1 MLFDLTN
8 HFLIA
13 MPSLDDPNF
22 ARTVTY
28 VCAHNDGGAMGI
40 VINRPMELA
49 LGEVLEQL
57 KLDASDPRISAQ
69 IVYAGGPVHRDRGF
83 IIHRPV
89 KDYGSTIQVSEDIA
103 VSTSRTI
110 LEAISRGD
118 GPDETL
124 IALGYAG
131 WSAGQLEEEMQ
142 HNAWLSGPA
151 APELLFHV
159 AAERRWHDAAAL
171 LGVDLALLSGDV
183 GHA

>member
-1 MLFDLTN
+1 
-8 HFLIA
+8 
-13 MPSLDDPNF
+13 MPSAVSA
-22 ARTVTY
+22 ART
-28 VCAHNDGGAMGI
+28 
-40 VINRPMELA
+40 L
-49 LGEVLEQL
+49 Q
-57 KLDASDPRISAQ
+57 PRIRAAANEAEQQRRMSPGLAHDLAE
-69 IVYAGGPVHRDRGF
+69 AGLFRMLVPRSVGGLELDVR
-83 IIHRPV
+83 
-89 KDYGSTIQVSEDIA
+89 A
-103 VSTSRTI
+103 I

-124 IALGYAG
+124 IAMGYAG

>member
-1 MLFDLTN
+1 MRGTFDRA
-8 HFLIA
+8 I
-13 MPSLDDPNF
+13 DD
-22 ARTVTY
+22 R
-28 VCAHNDGGAMGI
+28 DI
-40 VINRPMELA
+40 L
-49 LGEVLEQL
+49 LQ
-57 KLDASDPRISAQ
+57 
-69 IVYAGGPVHRDRGF
+69 VHT
-83 IIHRPV
+83 IH
-89 KDYGSTIQVSEDIA
+89 QVSEDIA
-103 VSTSRTI
+103 VSTSRAI